1 MINAVFLQQ
10 ITIKD
15 VKNLL
20 LYYWNMIFDW
30 KIPFKVKANMENSL
44 IMFLSVRK
52 DGNYFSYLELDF
64 IFERG
69 LEAIINLFQK
79 YH

>member
-1 MINAVFLQQ
+1 MINAVLLQQ

-15 VKNLL
+15 IKNLL

-30 KIPFKVKANMENSL
+30 NVPFKVKANMGNSL
-44 IMFLSVRK
+44 IMFLSIRK

>member
-1 MINAVFLQQ
+1 VINAVFLQQ
-10 ITIKD
+10 ITIKEI
-15 VKNLL
+15 KNLL

-30 KIPFKVKANMENSL
+30 NVPFKVKANMGNSL

-52 DGNYFSYLELDF
+52 DGNYFSYLELNF

-69 LEAIINLFQK
+69 LKAIINLFQK

>member
-1 MINAVFLQQ
+1 
-10 ITIKD
+10 
-15 VKNLL
+15 
-20 LYYWNMIFDW
+20 MIFDW
-30 KIPFKVKANMENSL
+30 NVPFKVKANMGNSL

-52 DGNYFSYLELDF
+52 DGNYFSYLELNF

-69 LEAIINLFQK
+69 LKAIINLFQK